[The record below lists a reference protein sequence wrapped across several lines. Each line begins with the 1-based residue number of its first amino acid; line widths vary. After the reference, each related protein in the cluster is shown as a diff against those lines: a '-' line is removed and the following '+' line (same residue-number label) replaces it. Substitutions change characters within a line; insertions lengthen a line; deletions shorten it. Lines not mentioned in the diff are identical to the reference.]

1 MKYTDEFPILN
12 EYTYLNTA
20 SSGLLSNTI
29 AKWRTQHDT
38 EFLNQASIFRLD
50 CAQQVQQTKLNISSL
65 FNVKPENTFLVPN
78 FSFGFNTLLNG
89 LEKQHRFLTLKEDYP
104 SLSFPITSLGFHFKE
119 IDIDENLEANIISA
133 IETFKPTVFAFSMVQ
148 YISGIRISNAF
159 IQKLKSSFPDLLLI
173 ADGTQLIGTCPFD
186 FEMSGLDALIGS
198 SYKWLLG
205 GYGNGY
211 VFMSDRIRN
220 ALYLTRKNTS
230 LPTAPFLAGRAFL
243 SLCFEPG
250 HMDTLN
256 YGTLNQ
262 SLNYLKT
269 IGLDTIEK
277 QTQSVSAKA
286 RLALND
292 RGFIPDYMLE
302 RDAHSAIMGIR
313 LDQQMVEKIQQAKIL
328 DTPRGEFRRFS
339 FHFYNTD
346 ADVQK
351 LIDVLDRKY

>member
-1 MKYTDEFPILN
+1 MKYTDEFPILK

-29 AKWRTQHDT
+29 AKWRTAHDA

-50 CAQQVQQTKLNISSL
+50 CAQQIQQTRINISSL
-65 FNVKPENTFLVPN
+65 FNVKIQNTFLVPN
-78 FSFGFNTLLNG
+78 FSFGFNALLNG
-89 LEKQHRFLTLKEDYP
+89 LEENHRFLILKEDYP
-104 SLSFPITSLGFHFKE
+104 SLSFPITSMGLNFKE
-119 IDIDENLEANIISA
+119 IDIDEQLETNIISA
-133 IETFKPTVFAFSMVQ
+133 IETYKPTIFAFSMVQ
-148 YISGIRISNAF
+148 YISGIRISPAF
-159 IQKLKSSFPDLLLI
+159 IQQLKTSFPELLLI

-186 FEMSGLDALIGS
+186 FEKSGLDALVGS

-211 VFMSDRIRN
+211 VFISDSIRN
-220 ALYLTRKNTS
+220 YLYTNQKNNALPS
-230 LPTAPFLAGRAFL
+230 APFLAGREFL

-262 SLNYLKT
+262 SLNYLNA
-269 IGLDTIEK
+269 IGLDKIEAH
-277 QTQSVSAKA
+277 TQEISKTA
-286 RLALND
+286 RIALND
-292 RGFIPDYMLE
+292 RGYIADYVLK

-313 LDQQMVEKIQQAKIL
+313 LNQEMVEKIQRAKIL

-346 ADVQK
+346 TDVQK
-351 LIDVLDRKY
+351 LIDVLDGKC